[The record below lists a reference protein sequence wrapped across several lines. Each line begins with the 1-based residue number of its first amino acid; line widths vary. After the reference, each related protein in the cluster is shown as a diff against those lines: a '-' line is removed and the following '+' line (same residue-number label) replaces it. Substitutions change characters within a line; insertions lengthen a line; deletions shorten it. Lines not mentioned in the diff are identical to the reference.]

1 VIITDGHDHQHHSNA
16 APVAGRPGRQPK
28 VRRSVQIVSQAFSG
42 QFDAFRLPT
51 VDLTQPVIGYFECL
65 QRVVDV
71 NRDVAIRWAE
81 LVTDFAGSMREQPSS
96 RRGRPT
102 RV

>member
-1 VIITDGHDHQHHSNA
+1 
-16 APVAGRPGRQPK
+16 
-28 VRRSVQIVSQAFSG
+28 VSQAFSG

-51 VDLTQPVIGYFECL
+51 VDLTQPVIGYFEYL